1 MSSSLWALLISL
13 ARRPTVDA
21 SMVSSDNELAKASP
35 ESFSTTRC
43 HRGRAPPTSSSA
55 TSVTS
60 AAPPR
65 SRADDGL
72 SKTEQL
78 RTAEEL
84 PDRVLLVPDE
94 RLLEQDALFVPALE
108 ASRGSD
114 NALLSCA
121 AEPFPK
127 GCAKTG
133 FGLGELKSG
142 AELAVSGLAP
152 GVRPARHRRTRS
164 EVWAGLRP
172 AAPTTRLSAAPAVPE
187 GYFCCQRTATSL
199 SPNSRRAASA
209 SRVPRAVRGRRSA
222 GLWRSAKG
230 RSGGE
235 TMSVGRRDF
244 TGFAGGALGSP

>member
-21 SMVSSDNELAKASP
+21 SMVSSDNELARASP

-108 ASRGSD
+108 PAFDDLVQRGRRLALVARDRRRSLADVLDLLGRDVLTPQVLRTGEGNVESD
-114 NALLSCA
+114 VVSECLVGPGCPPEHSVHAATVLQVKVAADDRGVNALLV
-121 AEPFPK
+121 E
-127 GCAKTG
+127 
-133 FGLGELKSG
+133 
-142 AELAVSGLAP
+142 VSG
-152 GVRPARHRRTRS
+152 
-164 EVWAGLRP
+164 
-172 AAPTTRLSAAPAVPE
+172 
-187 GYFCCQRTATSL
+187 
-199 SPNSRRAASA
+199 
-209 SRVPRAVRGRRSA
+209 
-222 GLWRSAKG
+222 
-230 RSGGE
+230 
-235 TMSVGRRDF
+235 
-244 TGFAGGALGSP
+244 